1 MMDILRC
8 ISNKTACF
16 LVTAKMNKFNTTQD
30 INVKDLRLRPIT
42 DCTGTYIFDTM
53 NIIATFLKLLSR
65 NEFTIS
71 DTLAFPELLKNT
83 ENSDITMMFHMTTSL
98 YSQVSLSKKL
108 LIISYIRYIP
118 KILLK
123 QCVRNRFLRSC

>member
-16 LVTAKMNKFNTTQD
+16 LVTDKMNKFNTTQD

-53 NIIATFLKLLSR
+53 NIVATFLKLLSR

-98 YSQVSLSKKL
+98 Y
-108 LIISYIRYIP
+108 
-118 KILLK
+118 
-123 QCVRNRFLRSC
+123 